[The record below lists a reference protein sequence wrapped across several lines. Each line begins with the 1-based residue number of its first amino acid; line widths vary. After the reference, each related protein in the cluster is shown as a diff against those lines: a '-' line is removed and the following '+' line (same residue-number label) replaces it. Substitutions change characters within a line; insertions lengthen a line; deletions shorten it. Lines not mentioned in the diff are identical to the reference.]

1 MILEIVTPKKV
12 IKEDNVNFV
21 SLEGTD
27 GSLGILPGH
36 TPIIAELKIAPLHYD
51 KNKSR
56 ETVAVMGGIVKVL
69 SDVVTIITED
79 AEKATEIDVLL
90 ARKEK
95 EEAEA
100 YLTKK
105 AEIADILKAE
115 IALRR
120 ALVRLKVAE
129 TSNK

>member
-1 MILEIVTPKKV
+1 MMLEIVTPKKV
-12 IKEDNVNFV
+12 IKEEGIDFV

-36 TPIIAELKIAPLHYD
+36 IPIIAELKIAPLHYD

-56 ETVAVMGGIVKVL
+56 ETVAVMGGIVKVM

-90 ARKEK
+90 AKKEK